1 MYKVIYVF
9 KISKAGPFVPP
20 SMKATSLT
28 FVWSLSGQDD
38 KPQFKYLPLGKDS
51 PEDKYLSEGNPEILT
66 LDSTNQT
73 QHFPPLPKGTIEQIL
88 DYYFSSLDGT
98 AFIETEEV
106 PPSPLVL
113 VPSYTRKIPDYMA
126 TLRSDPRIEIAPSGC
141 ETSLIPWRYRLPLI
155 SEGGGSSIDS
165 SHSGWIEVDAL
176 GVKDMGFMEDLEDYF
191 RKSKGGRSII

>member
-1 MYKVIYVF
+1 MGIVYKVIYVF

-28 FVWSLSGQDD
+28 FVWSVSGVDP
-38 KPQFKYLPLGKDS
+38 KPQFKYLP
-51 PEDKYLSEGNPEILT
+51 EGNPEILA

-126 TLRSDPRIEIAPSGC
+126 TLRSDPRIEIAPSEC
-141 ETSLIPWRYRLPLI
+141 ETSLIPWRYRLP
-155 SEGGGSSIDS
+155 EHDSSIDS

>member
-1 MYKVIYVF
+1 VYKVIYVF
-9 KISKAGPFVPP
+9 KISKAGPFVPLM
-20 SMKATSLT
+20 MKATSLT
-28 FVWSLSGQDD
+28 FVWSLSGQVYQCDE
-38 KPQFKYLPLGKDS
+38 PWFKYLPLGKDS
-51 PEDKYLSEGNPEILT
+51 PSSDPEILT

-126 TLRSDPRIEIAPSGC
+126 TLRSDPRIEIAPSEC
-141 ETSLIPWRYRLPLI
+141 ETSLIPWRYRLP
-155 SEGGGSSIDS
+155 EHDSSIDS